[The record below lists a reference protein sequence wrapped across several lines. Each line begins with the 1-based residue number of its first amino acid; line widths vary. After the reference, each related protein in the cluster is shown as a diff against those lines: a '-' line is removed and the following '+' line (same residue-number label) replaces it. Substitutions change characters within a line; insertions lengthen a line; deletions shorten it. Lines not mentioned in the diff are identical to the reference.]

1 MYICKNHFYH
11 ILIPPKNILS
21 FRTNFV
27 KCVNLLRPVGGH
39 ERPGRVVGVGHRRRH
54 VSPRKVSAQTSRREP
69 ASLHILVV
77 DTMQLVIKAP
87 AAIRCGL
94 TY

>member
-11 ILIPPKNILS
+11 ILISPKNILS

-69 ASLHILVV
+69 PYHASVPPH
-77 DTMQLVIKAP
+77 TCCGHN
-87 AAIRCGL
+87 AAGYKGPCF
-94 TY
+94 